1 MLEVTDELIC
11 ENTVTTAAAAAITA
25 DELIELLIEY
35 LEREDMSKR
44 DFAERLE
51 ELMRV

>member
-1 MLEVTDELIC
+1 MSARSRRARNMSGRRTTMLEVT
-11 ENTVTTAAAAAITA
+11 

>member
-1 MLEVTDELIC
+1 MLEVT
-11 ENTVTTAAAAAITA
+11 

-44 DFAERLE
+44 DFVERLE
-51 ELMRV
+51 ELMQV

>member
-1 MLEVTDELIC
+1 MSARSRNARNMSGRRTRMLEVT
-11 ENTVTTAAAAAITA
+11 

-51 ELMRV
+51 ELMRG

>member
-1 MLEVTDELIC
+1 MSARSRRARNMSRRQMTMLEVT
-11 ENTVTTAAAAAITA
+11 

>member
-1 MLEVTDELIC
+1 MSARSRNARNMSGRRTRMLEVT
-11 ENTVTTAAAAAITA
+11 

>member
-1 MLEVTDELIC
+1 MSARSRNARTTSGRRMTMLEVTDEI
-11 ENTVTTAAAAAITA
+11 I
-25 DELIELLIEY
+25 DLLIEY

>member
-1 MLEVTDELIC
+1 MSARSRNARNMSGRRTRMLEVTDELI
-11 ENTVTTAAAAAITA
+11 
-25 DELIELLIEY
+25 DLLIEY

-51 ELMRV
+51 ELMRG

>member
-1 MLEVTDELIC
+1 MSARSRNARNMSGRRTRMLEVT
-11 ENTVTTAAAAAITA
+11 

-44 DFAERLE
+44 DFVERLE

>member
-1 MLEVTDELIC
+1 MSGRRTRMLEVT
-11 ENTVTTAAAAAITA
+11 

-44 DFAERLE
+44 DFAERLG

>member
-1 MLEVTDELIC
+1 MSGRRTRMLEVT
-11 ENTVTTAAAAAITA
+11 

-44 DFAERLE
+44 YFAERLE

>member
-1 MLEVTDELIC
+1 MSARSRRARNMSRRRTRMLEVTDELI
-11 ENTVTTAAAAAITA
+11 
-25 DELIELLIEY
+25 DLLIEY

>member
-1 MLEVTDELIC
+1 MSERRTRMLEVTDELI
-11 ENTVTTAAAAAITA
+11 
-25 DELIELLIEY
+25 DLLIEY

-51 ELMRV
+51 ELMRG

>member
-1 MLEVTDELIC
+1 MSGRRTRMLEVT
-11 ENTVTTAAAAAITA
+11 

>member
-1 MLEVTDELIC
+1 MSARSRNARNMSGRRTRMLEVTDELI
-11 ENTVTTAAAAAITA
+11 
-25 DELIELLIEY
+25 DLLIEY